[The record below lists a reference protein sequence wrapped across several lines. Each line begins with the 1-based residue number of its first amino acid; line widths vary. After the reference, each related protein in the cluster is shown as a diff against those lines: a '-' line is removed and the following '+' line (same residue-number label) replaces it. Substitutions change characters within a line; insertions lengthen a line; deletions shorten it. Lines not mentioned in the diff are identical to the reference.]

1 MARGEFIARMD
12 ADDISLPRR
21 FERQIEFLRK
31 HPEVGIAG
39 TWATK
44 IDKNNSFVGNWCLP
58 TSPMVLRW
66 NHFFRVCVIHPTVLM
81 RRIILEKLDFYRPEA
96 LYAEDWDLWLRAS
109 AITEFSNTPEILF
122 KYRVWS
128 KSLSKR
134 HGIEYQQAPTKF
146 LASFIN
152 NFLGASPPYETI
164 TALKSGGSESLQQL
178 FLAAALLESLYGK
191 FVKVNALSKED
202 CRDISMDA
210 ARKMARL
217 ALQASQFSRLESL
230 VLLKRAL
237 QIDCRILF
245 PSVIF
250 EGLKHRRLLRSP
262 GVSTGLAEAMDL
274 RPKQP

>member
-1 MARGEFIARMD
+1 
-12 ADDISLPRR
+12 
-21 FERQIEFLRK
+21 
-31 HPEVGIAG
+31 
-39 TWATK
+39 
-44 IDKNNSFVGNWCLP
+44 
-58 TSPMVLRW
+58 
-66 NHFFRVCVIHPTVLM
+66 
-81 RRIILEKLDFYRPEA
+81 
-96 LYAEDWDLWLRAS
+96 
-109 AITEFSNTPEILF
+109 
-122 KYRVWS
+122 
-128 KSLSKR
+128 
-134 HGIEYQQAPTKF
+134 
-146 LASFIN
+146 
-152 NFLGASPPYETI
+152 
-164 TALKSGGSESLQQL
+164 LKSGGSESLQQL